1 LTLMGRIC
9 QDKHGPVHGHA
20 LHAAI
25 FHGKNKILHKI
36 LESHHELI
44 EDKFI
49 PSEGSNIFNFTPILL
64 AISISGDKVE
74 ILKTLLNHGAHF
86 DCQNQYCKTAIIR
99 MIEHDNAK
107 CFDFLVH

>member
-1 LTLMGRIC
+1 MGRIC

-25 FHGKNKILHKI
+25 FHGKNKILHKL

-49 PSEGSNIFNFTPILL
+49 PAQGSNIINFTPILL

-74 ILKTLLNHGAHF
+74 ILKTEKEKKEVLSKIKNNF
-86 DCQNQYCKTAIIR
+86 KT
-99 MIEHDNAK
+99 K
-107 CFDFLVH
+107 KPL